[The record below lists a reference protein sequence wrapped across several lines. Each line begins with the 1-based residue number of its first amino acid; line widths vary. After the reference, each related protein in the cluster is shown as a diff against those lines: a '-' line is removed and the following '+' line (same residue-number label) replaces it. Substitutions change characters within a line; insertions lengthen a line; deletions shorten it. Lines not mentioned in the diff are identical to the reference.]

1 ALEDDRS
8 LLALE
13 RQVGDEELVDPVVV
27 PRIVRRR
34 LVVPHDLARVGVE
47 GDGRRRVQ
55 VREVPV
61 VALVGPAHGGIPGA
75 RIARAVK
82 DEVLLRIV
90 RSKRPGGPAARL
102 PRVTLPGVVAGLP
115 GSRDE
120 VGPPYQRP
128 AVRLRRLQ
136 GAGHPGPAS
145 AAPPSARRPRRRAW
159 GRTTR

>member
-1 ALEDDRS
+1 
-8 LLALE
+8 
-13 RQVGDEELVDPVVV
+13 
-27 PRIVRRR
+27 
-34 LVVPHDLARVGVE
+34 DLAGVGVE

-82 DEVLLRIV
+82 DEVLLRIE
-90 RSKRPGGPAARL
+90 RSERPAGPASRL

-120 VGPPYQRP
+120 VGPPHQGP
-128 AVRLRRLQ
+128 AVRVVRLE
-136 GAGHPGPAS
+136 GAASSVFAPAE
-145 AAPPSARRPRRRAW
+145 ADD
-159 GRTTR
+159 